1 MIMRLR
7 SMCIVC
13 IAVLLTVTVVQ
24 PAWSDEQGKLPD
36 IVIGN
41 FVKPQTFDAGA
52 MNWGNQS
59 IYGQTVYDP
68 LVRILSNGIDIVPA
82 LAASW
87 EYNEDNT
94 VLTMTLRDDV
104 VFTDGTPFNAQA
116 AADNLIRFRDGTSP
130 QRAKAA
136 GIVSVEAL
144 DEYTLQITLKQ
155 ADPAFLIY
163 LGMAPGQMMSP
174 NMFDNEDSAINPVG
188 SGPYILDTKATVVGS
203 SYVFRRN
210 PNYWDPDIQY
220 YETMTINLYSDATA
234 ILNALRGG
242 QLNAAK
248 LNDNSTIPEIEKAG
262 FDIHPLYLDMAG
274 LFLWDRGGTL
284 NPAIGDVRVR
294 QAINYAIDAEAL
306 LEVVGLGYGE
316 LSQQPFQPVS
326 KAYIPELGS
335 TYSYNPEKAQKL
347 LAEAGYSDGFELVM
361 PMSSRTPRNLSVLV
375 SQMLSDVGIT
385 VKWVDAGNR
394 FVPDLL
400 GAKYAAS
407 WFQLQQD
414 PIDSQLIAFML
425 AENATWNMFR
435 YHIPESDALIAR
447 VLAGGDDAV
456 TAARELNRYVVENAW
471 FNKWYTAQTTMVS
484 DDATEITVNQGNTF
498 PYIWDIKPA
507 Q

>member
-1 MIMRLR
+1 
-7 SMCIVC
+7 
-13 IAVLLTVTVVQ
+13 
-24 PAWSDEQGKLPD
+24 
-36 IVIGN
+36 
-41 FVKPQTFDAGA
+41 
-52 MNWGNQS
+52 
-59 IYGQTVYDP
+59 
-68 LVRILSNGIDIVPA
+68 
-82 LAASW
+82 
-87 EYNEDNT
+87 
-94 VLTMTLRDDV
+94 
-104 VFTDGTPFNAQA
+104 
-116 AADNLIRFRDGTSP
+116 
-130 QRAKAA
+130 
-136 GIVSVEAL
+136 
-144 DEYTLQITLKQ
+144 
-155 ADPAFLIY
+155 
-163 LGMAPGQMMSP
+163 MAPGQMMSP
-174 NMFDNEDSAINPVG
+174 EAFDNEDSAINPVG

-316 LSQQPFQPVS
+316 ISDQPFRPVS
-326 KAYIPELGS
+326 KAHIPELDS
-335 TYSYNPEKAQKL
+335 TYSYNPEKARKL

-375 SQMLSDVGIT
+375 AQLLSDVGIT

-394 FVPDLL
+394 FIPDLL

-414 PIDSQLIAFML
+414 PIDSQLITFML

-435 YHIPESDALIAR
+435 YHTPESDALIAR

-456 TAARELNRYVVENAW
+456 AAARELNRYVVENAW

-484 DDATEITVNQGNTF
+484 DAATEITVNQGNAF